1 MHSFFTRGRII
12 AIAVVVV
19 LVVFGGLFFWYA
31 MTHKQQMAIGGL
43 AMFTKVTDL
52 LPIAPDTKKEI
63 DTVNTLV
70 SAFTTTDGQTH
81 TFLLM

>member
-70 SAFTTTDGQTH
+70 SAFTKTDGQTH